1 MVPEFNR
8 RRSVL
13 SIRHRNTPSV
23 RVKRKRANWS
33 GNGRFCRTRCVILKG
48 RKWWDE
54 HPSKIPFITA
64 MVSRSPKSV
73 PKETSKLPRP
83 FGKTQ
88 LNRAV
93 CRTKARSFDSPTA
106 CNSTVINREIVNI
119 SEVVRLNTRS
129 HSLWSLGQPNPKTY
143 VCQDCRDL
151 SEKLNSTG
159 RSAEQT
165 HVVLILQYQYAG
177 FP

>member
-48 RKWWDE
+48 RTWWDE

-119 SEVVRLNTRS
+119 SVVVRLITGVGTVVSAARVAVFSKGGSGVRS
-129 HSLWSLGQPNPKTY
+129 THPKY
-143 VCQDCRDL
+143 RL
-151 SEKLNSTG
+151 S
-159 RSAEQT
+159 RRW
-165 HVVLILQYQYAG
+165 
-177 FP
+177 

>member
-1 MVPEFNR
+1 MGTVV
-8 RRSVL
+8 SAA
-13 SIRHRNTPSV
+13 
-23 RVKRKRANWS
+23 RVALFSKGGS
-33 GNGRFCRTRCVILKG
+33 GGMK
-48 RKWWDE
+48 

-73 PKETSKLPRP
+73 PKRLSGLPRP

-106 CNSTVINREIVNI
+106 CNSTVINREIVNF
-119 SEVVRLNTRS
+119 SVVVRLNTRFS
-129 HSLWSLGQPNPKTY
+129 RGWSLGRPNRFPRKRRG
-143 VCQDCRDL
+143 CRDL

-159 RSAEQT
+159 RADEQT
-165 HVVLILQYQYAG
+165 HVVLILPDQYAG